1 MVGKQPET
9 APNETG
15 RTEKRNPHSIR
26 FHDPEWERIE
36 AVAEKRGLTGP
47 EFVRFAALAAVADGP
62 PAGAAADR
70 LAPLIELTF
79 RATHILVSKLRHDML
94 EEGREDELDALI
106 AGARGVQDELIGGD
120 PDGEDR

>member
-1 MVGKQPET
+1 MDEKQPET
-9 APNETG
+9 APDETG
-15 RTEKRNPHSIR
+15 RAEKRNPHSIR

-36 AVAEKRGLTGP
+36 AVAEKCGLTGP

-79 RATHILVSKLRHDML
+79 RATHILVSKLRTDML
-94 EEGREDELDALI
+94 DAGREAELDALI
-106 AGARGVQDELIGGD
+106 AGARGVQDDLIGGGL
-120 PDGEDR
+120 DGEDR

>member
-1 MVGKQPET
+1 MDDKQPET
-9 APNETG
+9 APAEAG
-15 RTEKRNPHSIR
+15 KPEKRTPHSIR

-36 AVAEKRGLTGP
+36 AVAEERGLTGP

-79 RATHILVSKLRHDML
+79 RAAHILVSKLRYDML
-94 EEGREDELDALI
+94 DEGREEELDVLI
-106 AGARGVQDELIGGD
+106 AGARAHQDELVGGG
-120 PDGEDR
+120 PDGENG